1 MDATASS
8 EAIARVYR
16 TEAPKVL
23 ATLVRRLGD
32 LDLAEEAVHEAF
44 AAAALQWPRDGFPEH
59 PRAWLVA
66 TARFK
71 AIDALRR
78 RARGDAI
85 IAELET
91 PGDAARDAPDDP
103 DDPDDVRDDRLRLVF
118 MCCHPVL
125 PVEQRVALS
134 LREVCGL
141 RTEEVARCFLVSPEA
156 MKRRLSRAK
165 AQLREAEVAFEIPAH
180 EHLRERLA
188 AVLHVVYLVFNE
200 GYAATSG
207 DAHIRHELT
216 DEALYLA
223 RLIVDVI
230 PEPEAIGLLALLL
243 LHASRSSARVDDE
256 GDVVPLEAQDRSTWD
271 RAKIDEAQ
279 AQLQRAIMSGRVGPY
294 TLQAAIASVHAAA
307 PSVAETNWAL
317 IVDYY
322 EMLLQLAPGPVVA
335 LQRAVAVAMRDGPEV
350 GLALVESLLED
361 DKLSD
366 YHSAYA
372 VHADLARRAGKPEIA
387 LQSYDR
393 ALELV
398 RQDPERRYL
407 ERQRDAVVQ
416 EISK

>member
-8 EAIARVYR
+8 ERIARVYR

-32 LDLAEEAVHEAF
+32 LDLAEEAMHEAF
-44 AAAALQWPRDGFPEH
+44 AAAARQWPHDGFPAH

-71 AIDALRR
+71 AIDTLRR

-85 IAELET
+85 IAELEI
-91 PGDAARDAPDDP
+91 PEDEALDDP
-103 DDPDDVRDDRLRLVF
+103 DEVRDDQLRLVF
-118 MCCHPVL
+118 MCCHPAL

-156 MKRRLSRAK
+156 MKKRLSRAK
-165 AQLREAEVAFEIPAH
+165 AQLREAKVAFEIPAH

-207 DAHIRHELT
+207 GAHIRHELT

-223 RLIVDVI
+223 RLVVEVI

-243 LHASRSSARVDDE
+243 LHASRSAARVDDE
-256 GDVVPLEAQDRSTWD
+256 GNIVPLEAQDRSTWD

-279 AQLQRAIMSGRVGPY
+279 VQIQRAIMSGRVGPY
-294 TLQAAIASVHAAA
+294 TLQASIASVHAAA
-307 PSVAETNWAL
+307 PSVEETNWAL

-322 EMLLQLAPGPVVA
+322 EMLQQLQPGPVVA

-361 DKLSD
+361 DKLSS

-372 VHADLARRAGKPEIA
+372 IHADLARRAGRAEIA

-393 ALELV
+393 AIALA
-398 RQDPERRYL
+398 RQEPERRYL
-407 ERQRDAVVQ
+407 ERQRDALAQ
-416 EISK
+416 KISE

>member
-1 MDATASS
+1 MDTTASS
-8 EAIARVYR
+8 EGIARVYR

-32 LDLAEEAVHEAF
+32 LDLAEEAMHEAF
-44 AAAALQWPRDGFPEH
+44 AAAARQWPHDGFPEH

-85 IAELET
+85 VAELET
-91 PGDAARDAPDDP
+91 PEDEAHDDP
-103 DDPDDVRDDRLRLVF
+103 DEVRDDQLRLVF
-118 MCCHPVL
+118 MCCHPAL

-141 RTEEVARCFLVSPEA
+141 RTEEVARCFLVSTDA

-165 AQLREAEVAFEIPAH
+165 AHLREAKVAFEIPAH
-180 EHLRERLA
+180 EHLRGRLA

-243 LHASRSSARVDDE
+243 LHASRSSARVDDD
-256 GDVVPLEAQDRSTWD
+256 GNIVPLEAQDRSTWD

-307 PSVAETNWAL
+307 PSVEDTNWAL

-322 EMLLQLAPGPVVA
+322 EMLQQLAPSPVVA
-335 LQRAVAVAMRDGPEV
+335 LQRAVAVAMRDGPAV
-350 GLALVESLLED
+350 GLALVEALLED
-361 DKLSD
+361 DKLSG

-393 ALELV
+393 AIELV

-407 ERQRDAVVQ
+407 QRQRDTVAR
-416 EISK
+416 EIPK